1 MYDSHPPFKEALQFK
16 DKDRFWELFREKVT
30 EAVERRYSFAVLFT
44 MDQCSNLDGPNYSVI
59 IEKKDYEKFLV
70 NCQLWN
76 EQIENYEMCG
86 QIKKTL
92 QLLKKW
98 KNQNLD

>member
-1 MYDSHPPFKEALQFK
+1 MYDPPLPFKEVLQFE
-16 DKDRFWELFREKVT
+16 DKDRFWELFRKKIT
-30 EAVERRYSFAVLFT
+30 EAVKQRYSFAVLFT
-44 MDQCSNLDGPNYSVI
+44 MDQDSVLVPSYSII

-76 EQIENYEMCG
+76 EQTENYEVCG

-98 KNQNLD
+98 KTQDLD

>member
-1 MYDSHPPFKEALQFK
+1 MYDPPLPFKEVLQFE
-16 DKDRFWELFREKVT
+16 DKDRFWELFRKKIT
-30 EAVERRYSFAVLFT
+30 EAVKQRYSFAVLFT
-44 MDQCSNLDGPNYSVI
+44 MDQDSALVPSYSVI

-76 EQIENYEMCG
+76 EQTENYEVCG

-98 KNQNLD
+98 KTQDLD

>member
-1 MYDSHPPFKEALQFK
+1 MYDSHPPFKEILQFK
-16 DKDRFWELFREKVT
+16 DKDRFWELFREKIT
-30 EAVERRYSFAVLFT
+30 EAVEQRYNFAVLFT
-44 MDQCSNLDGPNYSVI
+44 MGQDFNDPSYSVI

-76 EQIENYEMCG
+76 ERTENYEACG

-92 QLLKKW
+92 KLLKKW
-98 KNQNLD
+98 KTQDLG

>member
-1 MYDSHPPFKEALQFK
+1 MYDPPLPFKELLQFE
-16 DKDRFWELFREKVT
+16 DKDRFWELFRKKIT
-30 EAVERRYSFAVLFT
+30 EAVKQRYSFAVLFT
-44 MDQCSNLDGPNYSVI
+44 MDQDSVLVPSYSII

-76 EQIENYEMCG
+76 EQTENYEVCG

-98 KNQNLD
+98 KTQDLD

>member
-1 MYDSHPPFKEALQFK
+1 MYDPPLPFKEVLQFE
-16 DKDRFWELFREKVT
+16 DKDRFWELFRKKIT
-30 EAVERRYSFAVLFT
+30 EAVKQRYSFAVLFT
-44 MDQCSNLDGPNYSVI
+44 MDQDSVLVPSYSVI

-76 EQIENYEMCG
+76 EQTENYEVCG

-98 KNQNLD
+98 KTQDLN